1 MARIVNN
8 IRRFARQESFDANP
22 IDPFT
27 PCRAALELVSEQL
40 RLHSIEVR
48 VPEVVYLPLIMG
60 DAIQLE
66 QVFLNLL
73 TNARDALDQLPPDQ
87 KRIID
92 LSSDVESTFAIVR
105 VADNGPGIPP
115 GVTSKIFDPF
125 FTTKPPGQ
133 GTGLG
138 LSIVHGILRD
148 HGGHIS
154 YKPNPGGGCI
164 FEIRLPV
171 TTPDAPKEPRE
182 RLA

>member
-1 MARIVNN
+1 MNLLSNSIDALKDTKNARI
-8 IRRFARQESFDANP
+8 D
-22 IDPFT
+22 
-27 PCRAALELVSEQL
+27 
-40 RLHSIEVR
+40 IEVESKDES
-48 VPEVVYLPLIMG
+48 VIT
-60 DAIQLE
+60 
-66 QVFLNLL
+66 QV
-73 TNARDALDQLPPDQ
+73 R
-87 KRIID
+87 
-92 LSSDVESTFAIVR
+92 
-105 VADNGPGIPP
+105 DNGPGIPP